1 MTGQHRLVQRNEFI
15 AGTQDRHAGL
25 PIDLN
30 LRSTYRGTQGDSLA
44 PYVPSPPDVV
54 EKILRMAEL
63 KEGNILYDLGCGD
76 GRIVIMAAQRFG
88 ANCVG
93 VELDDGRYRGC
104 VRKVRE
110 LQLQS
115 QVKIVQGNAMDI
127 SLKDADV
134 VTLYLLTKS
143 NEKLKPNLERDL
155 KPGARVV
162 SHDFSMPG
170 WTPTLVEE
178 IKGSTDT
185 HTIYMYRR

>member
-1 MTGQHRLVQRNEFI
+1 MSKPPGNPSFLQSLSKRIR
-15 AGTQDRHAGL
+15 DW
-25 PIDLN
+25 
-30 LRSTYRGTQGDSLA
+30 YRGTPGDSLA
-44 PYVPSPPDVV
+44 PYVPSPTNVV
-54 EKILRMAEL
+54 EKMLQMAEL

-76 GRIVIMAAQRFG
+76 GRIVIMAVQRYG

-93 VELDDGRYRGC
+93 VELDDGRYNKC

-110 LQLQS
+110 LGIQN
-115 QVKIVQGNAMDI
+115 QVKIIHGNAMNI

-134 VTLYLLTKS
+134 VTLYLLTRS
-143 NEKLKPNLERDL
+143 NEKLKPNFERDL

-170 WTPTLVEE
+170 WTPTLIEE
-178 IKGSTDT
+178 IKESNDS

>member
-1 MTGQHRLVQRNEFI
+1 MSEPPKKRSFYQSLTQRI
-15 AGTQDRHAGL
+15 RDW
-25 PIDLN
+25 
-30 LRSTYRGTQGDSLA
+30 YRGTEGDSLA
-44 PYVPSPPDVV
+44 PYVPSPPNVV
-54 EKILRMAEL
+54 EKMLRMAEL

-93 VELDDGRYRGC
+93 VELDDGRYHRC

-110 LQLQS
+110 LQLQG
-115 QVKIVQGNAMDI
+115 QVKIVHGNAMDI

-143 NEKLKPNLERDL
+143 NEKLKPNFERDL

-162 SHDFSMPG
+162 SHDFSMLG
-170 WTPTLVEE
+170 WTPTFVEE
-178 IKGSTDT
+178 VKGSDDS